1 MDERYPSW
9 WDQERRLI
17 QQYGCR
23 SHAPGTCPGSPRY
36 RAPFDGVS
44 GDPRFCTPAIPDQ
57 WPSPPYVPTRSPE
70 YPSPP
75 YVAGPAAEYGAP
87 APMAVASAAA
97 ADTEGAAL
105 GPGWVPPPVAASSP
119 QPYSPLEPHPDEIAA
134 LAARGCNFGDAPWLG
149 PPHSP
154 HYGPP
159 GSCLNHPYGE
169 CPSENP
175 YTRFM
180 DARIARGLPTAW
192 EPALREWY
200 RPSSPTTLAPVA
212 RSSVMKKRKTRSK
225 KPKKAKT
232 LTRRDRAAA
241 PSPPSRTFDM
251 GDLAAALTAATPG
264 PAAVTPAVAATIA
277 DPLADLMSQ
286 LRVSRRENRPQRATR
301 TKGFPKKKKRG
312 GRRTRK

>member
-17 QQYGCR
+17 RQYGCR

-36 RAPFDGVS
+36 SAPFDGVS
-44 GDPRFCTPAIPDQ
+44 GDPRFCAPAIPDP

-87 APMAVASAAA
+87 APMAMAAAAAA
-97 ADTEGAAL
+97 ADAEEVVL
-105 GPGWVPPPVAASSP
+105 GPGWAPPPVAALSP
-119 QPYSPLEPHPDEIAA
+119 QPYSPLEPHPEELQA
-134 LAARGCNFGDAPWLG
+134 LVARGCNFGDAPWLG

-159 GSCLNHPYGE
+159 GSCLNHPYGT
-169 CPSENP
+169 CPSVNP
-175 YTRFM
+175 YTRFL
-180 DARIARGLPTAW
+180 DARITRGLPTAW
-192 EPALREWY
+192 DPDADREWY

-225 KPKKAKT
+225 KPKKPKT

-241 PSPPSRTFDM
+241 PSPPNRTFDM
-251 GDLAAALTAATPG
+251 ADLAAALTAGPG
-264 PAAVTPAVAATIA
+264 VA

-301 TKGFPKKKKRG
+301 TKGFPKRKKKG